1 MIEEPLAAAGRAG
14 GGSVEPG
21 QAVPV
26 EPRQAATVLLL
37 RDGRDGLEVYLL
49 RRVRGMP
56 FAGGMTAYPGGG
68 VDVRDA
74 DADLSWTGPGPAD
87 WAKSFHC
94 DERLARELVCAAV
107 RETFEESGVLLASA
121 WDGSPLDPA
130 TAEWEAD
137 RLALMAR
144 ERSLSEVFRIRGVTL
159 RADLLRPW
167 AHWITPEAEPRRYD
181 TKFFTAAVPAGQEPR
196 DVSGE
201 ADEAAWVAVADALTE
216 NEQGTRM
223 MLPPTLV
230 TLTDLVEHATVAE
243 VLAAAPQQP
252 LTPVVPRLVVRD
264 GTEYVEMP
272 DGSLVKTPIRLGP
285 GGAR

>member
-1 MIEEPLAAAGRAG
+1 M
-14 GGSVEPG
+14 
-21 QAVPV
+21 
-26 EPRQAATVLLL
+26 PRQAATVLLL
-37 RDGRDGLEVYLL
+37 RDGSAGVEVYLL

-68 VDVRDA
+68 TDIRDA
-74 DADLSWTGPGPAD
+74 DADLAWTGPGPAQ
-87 WAKSFHC
+87 WARSFHC
-94 DERLARELVCAAV
+94 DLPLARELVCAAV

-121 WDGSPLDPA
+121 NDGSPLDPA
-130 TAEWEAD
+130 APDWEAD

-144 ERSLSEVFRIRGVTL
+144 ERSLSEVFQSHGVTL

-181 TKFFTAAVPAGQEPR
+181 TKFFTATVPAGQEPR

-201 ADEAAWVAVADALTE
+201 ADDAAWVPVKVALAE
-216 NEQGTRM
+216 NERGTRM

-230 TLTDLVEHATVAE
+230 TLTDLIGHATVAD
-243 VLAAAPQQP
+243 VLEAAPREP
-252 LTPVVPRLVVRD
+252 LTTVVPRLVERNGAD
-264 GTEYVEMP
+264 YVEMP

-285 GGAR
+285 GGRR

>member
-1 MIEEPLAAAGRAG
+1 MKTATTPAA
-14 GGSVEPG
+14 
-21 QAVPV
+21 
-26 EPRQAATVLLL
+26 PRQAATVLLL
-37 RDGRDGLEVYLL
+37 RDGLDGVEVYLL

-74 DADLSWTGPGPAD
+74 DADLSWTGPGPAQ
-87 WAKSFHC
+87 WAASFHC
-94 DERLARELVCAAV
+94 DEPLARELVCAAV

-121 WDGSPLDPA
+121 TDGSALDPA
-130 TAEWEAD
+130 AADWEAD

-144 ERSLSEVFRIRGVTL
+144 QRSLSEVFQAHGVTL

-167 AHWITPEAEPRRYD
+167 AHWITPETEPRRYD
-181 TKFFTAAVPAGQEPR
+181 TKFFTAAVPAGQHPR

-201 ADEAAWVAVADALTE
+201 ADEAAWVRVVDALAE
-216 NEQGTRM
+216 NENGTRM

-230 TLTDLVEHATVAE
+230 TLTDLVGYDTVAD
-243 VLAAAPQQP
+243 VLEAAPKQP
-252 LTPVVPRLVVRD
+252 LIPVVPRLVERD
-264 GTEYVEMP
+264 SAEYVEMP

>member
-1 MIEEPLAAAGRAG
+1 M
-14 GGSVEPG
+14 
-21 QAVPV
+21 
-26 EPRQAATVLLL
+26 LLL
-37 RDGRDGLEVYLL
+37 RDSPDGVEVYLL

-74 DADLSWTGPGPAD
+74 EADLSWTGPVPAQ
-87 WAKSFHC
+87 WAASFHC
-94 DERLARELVCAAV
+94 AEPLARELVCAAV

-121 WDGSPLDPA
+121 IDGSSLDPSSV
-130 TAEWEAD
+130 EWETD
-137 RLALMAR
+137 RLALLSR
-144 ERSLSEVFRIRGVTL
+144 ERSLSEVFAAHGVTL

-196 DVSGE
+196 NVSGE
-201 ADEAAWVAVADALTE
+201 ADEAAWVRVVDALAE

-230 TLTDLVEHATVAE
+230 TLTDLVGHATVAD
-243 VLAAAPQQP
+243 VLEAAPKQP

-264 GTEYVEMP
+264 GREYVEMP

-285 GGAR
+285 GGSR

>member
-1 MIEEPLAAAGRAG
+1 MSPI
-14 GGSVEPG
+14 
-21 QAVPV
+21 
-26 EPRQAATVLLL
+26 PRQSATVLLL
-37 RDGRDGLEVYLL
+37 RDGAGGVEVYLL

-74 DADLSWTGPGPAD
+74 DVNLSWTGPGPAE
-87 WAKSFHC
+87 WAESFHC

-107 RETFEESGVLLASA
+107 RETFEESGVLLATA
-121 WDGSPLDPA
+121 TDGSAVDPA
-130 TAEWEAD
+130 SPEWEAD

-144 ERSLSEVFRIRGVTL
+144 EKSLSEVFAAHGVTL

-181 TKFFTAAVPAGQEPR
+181 TKFFTAAVPPGQDPR

-201 ADEAAWVAVADALTE
+201 ADEASWVRVVDALAQ
-216 NEQGTRM
+216 NEQGTRV

-230 TLTDLVEHATVAE
+230 TLTDLVGHATVAD
-243 VLAAAPQQP
+243 VLDSAPKEP
-252 LTPVVPRLVVRD
+252 LAPVVPRLVVRD

-285 GGAR
+285 GGSR

>member
-1 MIEEPLAAAGRAG
+1 MREDAGDAGSGGAAGPDDVA
-14 GGSVEPG
+14 P
-21 QAVPV
+21 AT
-26 EPRQAATVLLL
+26 PRQAATVLLL
-37 RDGRDGLEVYLL
+37 RDGRDGVEVYLL

-74 DADLSWTGPGPAD
+74 DSDLSWTGPDPAQ
-87 WAKSFHC
+87 WAASFRC

-107 RETFEESGVLLASA
+107 RETFEESGVLLASST
-121 WDGSPLDPA
+121 DGSPLDVA
-130 TAEWEAD
+130 SAQWEAD
-137 RLALMAR
+137 RLALIAR
-144 ERSLSEVFRIRGVTL
+144 ERSLSEVFQAHGVTL

-167 AHWITPEAEPRRYD
+167 AHWITPETEPRRYD
-181 TKFFTAAVPAGQEPR
+181 TKFFTAALPSGQVPR

-201 ADEAAWVAVADALTE
+201 ADEAAWIPVMQALAE

-230 TLTDLVEHATVAE
+230 TLGDLVGHATVAD
-243 VLAAAPQQP
+243 VLDAAPRQP
-252 LTPVVPRLVVRD
+252 LTPVVPRLVERD
-264 GTEYVEMP
+264 GAEYVEMP

-285 GGAR
+285 NGAR

>member
-1 MIEEPLAAAGRAG
+1 MDPAT
-14 GGSVEPG
+14 P
-21 QAVPV
+21 AV
-26 EPRQAATVLLL
+26 PRQAATVLLL
-37 RDGRDGLEVYLL
+37 RDGDAGVEVYLL
-49 RRVRGMP
+49 RRVRRMP

-74 DADLSWTGPGPAD
+74 DADLAWTGPAPSE
-87 WAKSFHC
+87 WAASFHC
-94 DERLARELVCAAV
+94 DEPLARELVCAAV

-121 WDGSPLDPA
+121 TDGSPVDPGSA
-130 TAEWEAD
+130 DWEAD

-144 ERSLSEVFRIRGVTL
+144 ERSLSEVFQSHGVSL

-181 TKFFTAAVPAGQEPR
+181 TKFFTAALPAGQEPR

-201 ADEAAWVAVADALTE
+201 ADEAAWVRVEDALAE
-216 NEQGTRM
+216 NERGTRM

-230 TLTDLVEHATVAE
+230 TLTDLVGHATVAD
-243 VLAAAPQQP
+243 VLAAAPKEP
-252 LTPVVPRLVVRD
+252 LTAVIPRLVERD
-264 GTEYVEMP
+264 GAEYVEMP

-285 GGAR
+285 AGAR

>member
-1 MIEEPLAAAGRAG
+1 MTREPVASDDAEAGAPAA
-14 GGSVEPG
+14 
-21 QAVPV
+21 
-26 EPRQAATVLLL
+26 PRQAATVLLL
-37 RDGRDGLEVYLL
+37 RDGHHGVEVYLL

-74 DADLSWTGPGPAD
+74 EVNLSWTGPGAAQ
-87 WAKSFHC
+87 WAASFHC
-94 DERLARELVCAAV
+94 DEPLARELVCAAV
-107 RETFEESGVLLASA
+107 RETFEESGVLLASSL
-121 WDGSPLDPA
+121 DGAPLDPA
-130 TAEWEAD
+130 SAQWEAD

-144 ERSLSEVFRIRGVTL
+144 ERSLSEVFVARQVTL

-181 TKFFTAAVPAGQEPR
+181 TKFFTAAVPEGQEPR

-201 ADEAAWVAVADALTE
+201 ADEAAWVRVADALAE
-216 NEQGTRM
+216 NEQGTRL

-230 TLTDLVEHATVAE
+230 TLTDLVGHATVAD
-243 VLAAAPQQP
+243 VLTAAPKQP
-252 LTPVVPRLVVRD
+252 LTPVVPRLIVRD
-264 GTEYVEMP
+264 GSEYVEMP
-272 DGSLVKTPIRLGP
+272 DGSLVKTPIRLGR

>member
-1 MIEEPLAAAGRAG
+1 MDEATP
-14 GGSVEPG
+14 
-21 QAVPV
+21 AV
-26 EPRQAATVLLL
+26 PRQAATVLLL
-37 RDGRDGLEVYLL
+37 RDGQAGVEVYLL

-56 FAGGMTAYPGGG
+56 FAGGMSAYPGGG

-74 DADLSWTGPGPAD
+74 DADVAWTGPSPAQ
-87 WAKSFHC
+87 WAASFHC

-121 WDGSPLDPA
+121 LDGSVLDPSS
-130 TAEWEAD
+130 AEWEAE

-144 ERSLSEVFRIRGVTL
+144 ERSLSEVLAAHRVIL

-167 AHWITPEAEPRRYD
+167 AHWITPETEPRRYD

-201 ADEAAWVAVADALTE
+201 ADEAGWVGVADALAE
-216 NEQGTRM
+216 NERGSRM

-230 TLTDLVEHATVAE
+230 TLTDLMGHHTVAA
-243 VLAAAPQQP
+243 VLDAAPREP
-252 LTPVVPRLVVRD
+252 LTPVVPRLVER
-264 GTEYVEMP
+264 GGAEYVEMP

>member
-1 MIEEPLAAAGRAG
+1 M
-14 GGSVEPG
+14 
-21 QAVPV
+21 
-26 EPRQAATVLLL
+26 LLL
-37 RDGRDGLEVYLL
+37 RDGRVGLEVYLL

-74 DADLSWTGPGPAD
+74 DGDLDWSGPSPAQ

-94 DERLARELVCAAV
+94 DEALARELVCAAV

-121 WDGSPLDPA
+121 TDGSRLDPSS
-130 TAEWEAD
+130 AEWEAD

-144 ERSLSEVFRIRGVTL
+144 ERSLSEVFQSQGVTL

-181 TKFFTAAVPAGQEPR
+181 TKFFTAAVPAGQQPR

-201 ADEAAWVAVADALTE
+201 ADEADWVSVAQALTE
-216 NEQGTRM
+216 NESGARM

-230 TLTDLVEHATVAE
+230 TLQDLVEHATVE
-243 VLAAAPQQP
+243 DVLAAAPTEA
-252 LTPVVPRLVVRD
+252 LTPVVPRLVQRH
-264 GTEYVEMP
+264 GSTYVEMP

-285 GGAR
+285 GGTR